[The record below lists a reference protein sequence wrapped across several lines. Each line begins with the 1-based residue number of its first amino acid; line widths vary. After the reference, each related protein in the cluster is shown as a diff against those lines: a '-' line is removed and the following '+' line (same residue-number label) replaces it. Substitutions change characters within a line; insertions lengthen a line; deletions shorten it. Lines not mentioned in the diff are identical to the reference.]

1 MGAAEVLSE
10 FKPHSEKQDRAI
22 FSVKPITV
30 CGTGIQ
36 WGKTTVGAIR
46 TKRATHTHTKPSD
59 NFLIVAPTYKILQQ
73 STLPEF
79 LKIMRGCGEYAKA
92 DATFKIDG
100 GGTVYCRT
108 GTDPD
113 SIVGITD
120 VRHVW
125 ADEAGLLTLYFWE
138 NIQARAAFREAP
150 ITITTSPYTLN
161 WLYREIIRPKM
172 KDVTARPDV
181 ELIQAAS
188 WENPY
193 MPMSVIDSA
202 RASMDPR
209 RFNALFGGEWER
221 MSGLVYDCFDEIEN
235 IMEPVAL
242 PHGARVVAGVDW
254 GYTHPFV
261 IVVRAITLTGNHWQ
275 IGEFY
280 ATELT
285 IDRKVEAAKR
295 LQSVFGIEMFY
306 CDPARPDDIA
316 SFNAAKLSAIGAD
329 NDIRSGIDRH
339 YELIKT
345 RRYKIFRGTS
355 SHTLDEQEL
364 YHYPRPEDRG
374 ADKDDKEDLPVDKD
388 NHAMDANRYVSK
400 ATYRADQQRRPFVPA
415 DNSKL
420 SEDPFKRMEQ
430 LRRKPRS
437 SREESWS

>member
-1 MGAAEVLSE
+1 M
-10 FKPHSEKQDRAI
+10 
-22 FSVKPITV
+22 
-30 CGTGIQ
+30 
-36 WGKTTVGAIR
+36 
-46 TKRATHTHTKPSD
+46 KRATHMYTDPSD
-59 NFLIVAPTYKILQQ
+59 NFLIVAPTYKIMQQ

-79 LKIMRGCGEYAKA
+79 LKIMGGFGDYSKA
-92 DATFKIDG
+92 DAVFRVHG

-113 SIVGITD
+113 SIVGITNI
-120 VRHVW
+120 RHVW

-172 KDVTARPDV
+172 KDSQARPDV
-181 ELIQAAS
+181 ELVQASS

-193 MPMSVIDSA
+193 MPTSVIDSA
-202 RASMDPR
+202 RSSMDPR
-209 RFNALFGGEWER
+209 RFNALFGGQWER

-235 IMEPVAL
+235 TLDAIPL
-242 PHGARVVAGVDW
+242 PTGTRVVAGVDW

-261 IVVRAITLTGNHWQ
+261 IVVRAITPAGGHFQ

-280 ATELT
+280 QTELT
-285 IDRKVEAAKR
+285 IDKKVDAARR
-295 LQSVFGIEMFY
+295 LKSVFGIEMFY

-316 SFNAAKLSAIGAD
+316 SFNQAKLSAIGAD

-355 SHTLDEQEL
+355 PHTEDEQEL

-400 ATYRADQQRRPFVPA
+400 MTYQHDQKRKPIVPEEK
-415 DNSKL
+415 NQL
-420 SEDPFKRMEQ
+420 SDDPYKRMEQ
-430 LRRKPRS
+430 LRRRPRQT
-437 SREESWS
+437 REENWS